1 MPGHHHQRSC
11 RRTWQWACAAPLLL
25 VLGLLPALASAQQ
38 VNVIKNIQTTQAGIE
53 IELTSPTPFP
63 VRNAVV
69 MLRIGN
75 QEFTTSRHPED
86 GNLNT
91 LIFTVPPEQLARA
104 AAGERVVVQYGHDES
119 VQWDFGPLDRALL
132 DRVNKP

>member
-1 MPGHHHQRSC
+1 MPGHHHRRSC
-11 RRTWQWACAAPLLL
+11 RRTWQWSCAAPLLL

-38 VNVIKNIQTTQAGIE
+38 VNVIKNIRTTQVGIE

-63 VRNAVV
+63 VRNEVV
-69 MLRIGN
+69 ILRIGN

-91 LIFTVPPEQLARA
+91 LIFTVQPERFARA
-104 AAGERVVVQYGHDES
+104 AVGERVVVQYGRDDS
-119 VQWDFGPLDRALL
+119 VQWDFGPLNRVLV

>member
-1 MPGHHHQRSC
+1 MNRIKTIQR
-11 RRTWQWACAAPLLL
+11 
-25 VLGLLPALASAQQ
+25 
-38 VNVIKNIQTTQAGIE
+38 TQAGIE

-63 VRNAVV
+63 VRNEVV
-69 MLRIGN
+69 VLRIGT

-104 AAGERVVVQYGHDES
+104 AGERVIVQYGHNES
-119 VQWDFGPLDRALL
+119 VQWDFGPLHRALL
-132 DRVNKP
+132 DRVNKPSPHR